1 LFAASPWERGRP
13 GRTPA
18 GQKRCS
24 AETAEAAAGG
34 SQSGRDGRAPRE
46 DSGRDGC
53 APGAAIAGFI
63 QDWVEEEAA
72 LAELGFTPDGLP
84 DPAVWGEEA
93 LTDPEGLIAQIA
105 AERMPPTARGA
116 SGPPYPTNPPR
127 ARSGARRRPR
137 RPPPAVARAAGTA
150 ALPGKRTA
158 ALAGR
163 RSPASFRTG
172 WRRRRRWPSWVHA
185 RRAARPGG
193 VGRGGD
199 HRPRGAAGADRR

>member
-93 LTDPEGLIAQIA
+93 LTDPEGLLAQIA
-105 AERMPPTARGA
+105 AGRKPPQ
-116 SGPPYPTNPPR
+116 SGPLAVR
-127 ARSGARRRPR
+127 ADAADRSHSERTTLPDE
-137 RPPPAVARAAGTA
+137 PPAGQKVRSAETAEAAAGGSQSGRDGRAPREEDGRAPGAAIAGFIQDWVEEEA
-150 ALPGKRTA
+150 AL
-158 ALAGR
+158 
-163 RSPASFRTG
+163 
-172 WRRRRRWPSWVHA
+172 
-185 RRAARPGG
+185 
-193 VGRGGD
+193 
-199 HRPRGAAGADRR
+199 

>member
-34 SQSGRDGRAPRE
+34 SQSGRDGCGPRE
-46 DSGRDGC
+46 DSGRDGR
-53 APGAAIAGFI
+53 APREEDGRASGEEIAGFI
-63 QDWVEEEAA
+63 QDWLEEEEA

-105 AERMPPTARGA
+105 AGRKPPQ
-116 SGPPYPTNPPR
+116 SGPLAPR
-127 ARSGARRRPR
+127 ADA
-137 RPPPAVARAAGTA
+137 
-150 ALPGKRTA
+150 
-158 ALAGR
+158 
-163 RSPASFRTG
+163 
-172 WRRRRRWPSWVHA
+172 
-185 RRAARPGG
+185 
-193 VGRGGD
+193 
-199 HRPRGAAGADRR
+199 ADRSRSERTTLP